1 MKDIGTQFN
10 NADRNDD
17 NAEQEFY
24 SLLRELVMELSDL
37 GGKTNR
43 EERSQDPLLGN
54 LIDELL
60 AELLLIDD
68 PVVSLIV
75 ERWNV

>member
-1 MKDIGTQFN
+1 MEELGTQFN
-10 NADRNDD
+10 NVERND
-17 NAEQEFY
+17 NNTEQEFY
-24 SLLRELVMELSDL
+24 SLLREVAMELSDL

-43 EERSQDPLLGN
+43 EEHSQDPLLGN

-68 PVVSLIV
+68 PVMPIS
-75 ERWNV
+75 

>member
-1 MKDIGTQFN
+1 MEELRTQFN
-10 NADRNDD
+10 NVERND
-17 NAEQEFY
+17 NNTEQEFY
-24 SLLRELVMELSDL
+24 SLLREVAMELSDL

-43 EERSQDPLLGN
+43 EEHSQDPLLGN

-68 PVVSLIV
+68 PVMPIS
-75 ERWNV
+75 